1 MRKKKSSRKFS
12 RFVDSSSESSSA
24 SSLSKKTSSRKSSSK
39 SSVTRKVDNKK
50 PATLKEID
58 LILSRELD
66 RDTRRIVKEN
76 AAANKIKT
84 KINVN
89 KKQKNAITIRL
100 QEKYNR
106 RLSSLYLIFKKP
118 NNEKEINNFIHI
130 FKRYSK
136 LVKPTD
142 YNTSFGYDILT
153 IVYQVLNHFRHN
165 RDMRIKDDDFY
176 LTTKNFNDLEET
188 FRHALKHEVLIQNE
202 SDDIYNDSISR
213 LFIE

>member
-1 MRKKKSSRKFS
+1 MRKKRSS

-24 SSLSKKTSSRKSSSK
+24 SSASSLSKKTTFIKSSSN
-39 SSVTRKVDNKK
+39 SSVKRKVDNKK

-58 LILSRELD
+58 LILSRKLD

-89 KKQKNAITIRL
+89 NKQKKAITIRL

-106 RLSSLYLIFKKP
+106 RLSNLYLIFKKP
-118 NNEKEINNFIHI
+118 NNEKEIHNFIHI

-136 LVKPTD
+136 LVKSND
-142 YNTSFGYDILT
+142 YNTPFGYDILT
-153 IVYQVLNHFRHN
+153 IVYKALNHFRHN
-165 RDMRIKDDDFY
+165 RDMRKKDHDFY
-176 LTTKNFNDLEET
+176 LTTKNFDDLEEA
-188 FRHALKHEVLIQNE
+188 FRHALKREQLIENE
-202 SDDIYNDSISR
+202 SDDIYSDSISR
-213 LFIE
+213 LFVE